1 MYGYQGYSNPY
12 SANYYQSQ
20 MPMTPQ
26 YGYQQPSDG
35 ILGRMVD
42 SIDVV
47 RGINADLSGK
57 PSYFPKTDGSEVYCK
72 RINPQ
77 TGASMI
83 QTYILADQNAQ
94 NTQESQLYAALAQ
107 LKTDISN
114 ELLDLKNTVLEGLTA
129 PATEITPAKG
139 GGK

>member
-12 SANYYQSQ
+12 NGNYYQQ
-20 MPMTPQ
+20 QIPMTPQ
-26 YGYQQPSDG
+26 YNYQQPVDG
-35 ILGRMVD
+35 ISGRMVD

-57 PSYFPKTDGSEVYCK
+57 PSYFPKADGSEVYCK

-83 QTYILADQNAQ
+83 QTYVLSDQNAQ
-94 NTQESQLYAALAQ
+94 NTQESQLFTAFTQ
-107 LKTDISN
+107 FKNDISN
-114 ELLDLKNTVLEGLTA
+114 ELSDLKNTILEGLTT
-129 PATEITPAKG
+129 PSSQVSPAKG
-139 GGK
+139 GIK

>member
-20 MPMTPQ
+20 MPITPQ

-57 PSYFPKTDGSEVYCK
+57 PSYFPKADGSEVYCK

-129 PATEITPAKG
+129 PATEISPVKG